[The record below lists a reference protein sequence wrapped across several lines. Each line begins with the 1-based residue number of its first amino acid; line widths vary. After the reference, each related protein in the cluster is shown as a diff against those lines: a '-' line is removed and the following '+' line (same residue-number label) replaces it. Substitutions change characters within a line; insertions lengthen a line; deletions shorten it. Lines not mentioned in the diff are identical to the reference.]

1 VARKNCTA
9 KERSAADNVRV
20 NAVAS
25 ARLLP
30 GRGERFDLTKVKRG
44 VVSASERDS
53 KKQSKA

>member
-1 VARKNCTA
+1 VLLK
-9 KERSAADNVRV
+9 KEVLQRRERI

-30 GRGERFDLTKVKRG
+30 GRGERFDHATARRG
-44 VVSASERDS
+44 FVSASERDS